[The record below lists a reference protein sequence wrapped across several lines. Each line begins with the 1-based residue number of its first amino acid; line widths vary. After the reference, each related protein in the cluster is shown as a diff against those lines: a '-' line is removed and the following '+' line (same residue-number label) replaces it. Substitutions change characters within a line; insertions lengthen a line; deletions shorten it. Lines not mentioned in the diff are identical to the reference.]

1 MRGDRR
7 RRLRVCP
14 KPTHYDYYVVKERC
28 GEGKKQD
35 LRTCAFGEQAAI
47 VRKESCGAGATMMAR
62 KGAMVPRL
70 SRGSDSPPEA
80 TLIKAALTL
89 HEHAFGGNHCFPTSP
104 ID

>member
-1 MRGDRR
+1 
-7 RRLRVCP
+7 
-14 KPTHYDYYVVKERC
+14 
-28 GEGKKQD
+28 
-35 LRTCAFGEQAAI
+35 
-47 VRKESCGAGATMMAR
+47 MMAR